1 MSIRAYTVLICVT
14 GILTTSPRSL
24 SAQVDETLAQRAAVL
39 TLLAVPVAGTMPEI
53 ARSRGAS
60 LSALGF
66 DALPVASAFL
76 ADDAVSTDAAYAMLG
91 ADETRGLTMIFAS
104 IPASGPNIQRIAFTW
119 FLDRYT
125 TFGEATN
132 REARVAA
139 LRTLDPVR
147 STANAE
153 AALYILGLTG
163 SSADLPVLEFHA
175 VNVRTGSRG
184 MREASQAALL
194 RLGSKP
200 HLERIRSELAR
211 PLPENATYQQGVTV
225 AAALQKAGFSGSRD
239 LIPVICS
246 HLQDRPLRDVEFNID
261 TGRSARLALNAIV
274 DGVSVTHLS
283 RGVRSAEEWAS
294 YCATSL
300 LPPPVL

>member
-1 MSIRAYTVLICVT
+1 MTAT
-14 GILTTSPRSL
+14 PRTL
-24 SAQVDETLAQRAAVL
+24 SAQGDENLAQRAAVL
-39 TLLAVPVAGTMPEI
+39 SLLAVPVSGTMPEI
-53 ARSRGAS
+53 VRSRGAS

-66 DALPVASAFL
+66 DAIPVASDFL
-76 ADDAVSTDAAYAMLG
+76 ADDTVSTDAAYAMLG
-91 ADETRGLTMIFAS
+91 ADEVRAMRMIFAS

-119 FLDRYT
+119 FLDRYMS
-125 TFGEATN
+125 FGESTN
-132 REARVAA
+132 LEARTAA

-163 SSADLPVLEFHA
+163 SSADLPVLEFHL
-175 VNVRTGSRG
+175 VNFRTGSRG

-200 HLERIRSELAR
+200 QLERIRTELAR
-211 PLPENATYQQGVTV
+211 PLPENATYQQGVAL

-239 LIPVICS
+239 LVPLVCG
-246 HLQDRPLRDVEFNID
+246 HLQNRPLRDVEFNVD

-283 RGVRSAEEWAS
+283 RGTRSPDEWAA
-294 YCATSL
+294 YCAAT
-300 LPPPVL
+300 LPPATLP